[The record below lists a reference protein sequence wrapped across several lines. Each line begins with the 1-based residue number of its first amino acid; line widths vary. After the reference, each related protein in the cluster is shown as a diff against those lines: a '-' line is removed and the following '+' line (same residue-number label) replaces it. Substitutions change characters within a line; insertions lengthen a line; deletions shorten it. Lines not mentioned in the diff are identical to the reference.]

1 MTTSALP
8 VTVVP
13 YQSAR
18 CSALHCG
25 IRPTLEL
32 VDATGQRLGIYC
44 RTHGRLLAHRLNAPY
59 GIEAMARALAPTT
72 GESQ

>member
-1 MTTSALP
+1 
-8 VTVVP
+8 
-13 YQSAR
+13 
-18 CSALHCG
+18 
-25 IRPTLEL
+25 